1 VTGRH
6 VASSPTGRHVRPG
19 RARAAAVGFR
29 RSPTLAAGVILTVAA
44 SGAGLGAFWQSDV
57 ATPRLVAASE
67 LAPGRVTLEPGSTGG
82 SNTLAVTAGP
92 GTAGAL
98 QDPVPLDVGTPAV
111 GVTPVRLSIPSIG
124 VDSPLDELTRDSAGV
139 LLPPAGLENAGWY
152 SGSAV
157 PGATGPAV
165 LAGHVDDTE
174 TAGVFARLR
183 ELAPGAEIIV
193 TLSDGTARKFVAS
206 HAVDVAKTSFPTED
220 VYGPTPTSQLRLIT
234 CNGPYDFDVMH
245 YSNNLIVYADAE
257 S

>member
-1 VTGRH
+1 MTGRH

-29 RSPTLAAGVILTVAA
+29 RSPTLVAGVILTVAA
-44 SGAGLGAFWQSDV
+44 SGAGLGAFWQSGPPTPALVSASDV
-57 ATPRLVAASE
+57 
-67 LAPGRVTLEPGSTGG
+67 APGRVTLEPASAGG
-82 SNTLAVTAGP
+82 SSTLAVAAGP

-98 QDPVPLDVGTPAV
+98 QDPVPLDTGTPAA
-111 GVTPVRLSIPSIG
+111 GVTPVRLAIPSIG
-124 VDSPLDELTRDSAGV
+124 VDSSLDELTRDPAGV

-157 PGATGPAV
+157 PGAIGPAV

-183 ELAPGAEIIV
+183 DLAPGAEIVV

-234 CNGPYDFDVMH
+234 CNGPYDFGVMH
-245 YSNNLIVYADAE
+245 YSNNLIVYADAA